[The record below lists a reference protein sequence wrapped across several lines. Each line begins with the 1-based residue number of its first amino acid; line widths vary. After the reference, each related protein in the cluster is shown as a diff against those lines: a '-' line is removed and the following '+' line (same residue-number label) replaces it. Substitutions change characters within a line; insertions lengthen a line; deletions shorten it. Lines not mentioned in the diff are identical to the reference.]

1 MARNTRTFV
10 DLDLNFTPITTLDE
24 NGDVVPGD
32 IAKKYDENAIKQ
44 SVKNLIMTNH
54 YERLFHPEMGSQVS
68 GLLFEPAS
76 PLLDAMLTQS
86 IKNTITNFEP
96 RVNLIKVD
104 VMSNPDNYTVYVS
117 IVFKIVNTERP
128 LSINF
133 TLQRTR

>member
-10 DLDLNFTPITTLDE
+10 DLDLNFTKNPVT
-24 NGDVVPGD
+24 NDVSR
-32 IAKKYDENAIKQ
+32 KYDENAIKQ

-76 PLLDAMLTQS
+76 PLLDAMLTQA
-86 IKNTITNFEP
+86 IKNTIINFEP
-96 RVNLIKVD
+96 RVTLITVD
-104 VMSNPDNYTVYVS
+104 VRSNPDNYTLYVS
-117 IVFKIVNTERP
+117 IVFKIINTERP

>member
-1 MARNTRTFV
+1 MPRNTRVFV
-10 DLDLNFTPITTLDE
+10 DLDLNFTKNPVT
-24 NGDVVPGD
+24 GDVS
-32 IAKKYDENAIKQ
+32 KKYDENAIKQ

-54 YERLFHPEMGSQVS
+54 YERLFHPEVGSQVS

-76 PLLDAMLTQS
+76 PLLDAMLTQA

-96 RVNLIKVD
+96 RVNLIRVD
-104 VMSNPDNYTVYVS
+104 VRSNPDNYTLYVS
-117 IVFKIVNTERP
+117 ITFKIINTERP